1 MDGKRARKAATPVHA
16 ILNYSYAIL
25 EVEATIAA
33 HKLGFD
39 PSLGLMHV
47 DQRYRGS
54 LATDHR
60 AGTTGRRRSCP

>member
-1 MDGKRARKAATPVHA
+1 VAGPRTSWVDGKRARKATTPVHA

-33 HKLGFD
+33 HKLGFE

-47 DQRYRGS
+47 DQR
-54 LATDHR
+54 
-60 AGTTGRRRSCP
+60 